1 MRSEFLRRARGNVSG
16 TLILGTIQR
25 RLLIDSNGVYLL
37 IAAFEYTC
45 LQREIIDRA
54 KSVGNI
60 RTLILLK
67 RIERISARRFSDDRS
82 IIHESF
88 PQRWLPCATT
98 VPENYGGITRR
109 RYSSTEFNCF
119 WFTRDVFTA
128 IFFFFFSFF
137 LFLLKRQKRGIT
149 QRNRPIARS
158 DADLSF
164 AWISRVLKDHVLV
177 RA

>member
-1 MRSEFLRRARGNVSG
+1 MYREFLRRARGNVSE
-16 TLILGTIQR
+16 TLMPGTIER

-45 LQREIIDRA
+45 LQREIIDRV
-54 KSVGNI
+54 KSIENI

-82 IIHESF
+82 IIHESYS
-88 PQRWLPCATT
+88 QRWLPRAAT

-119 WFTRDVFTA
+119 WFTRDVFASSHGTLLL
-128 IFFFFFSFF
+128 FFI
-137 LFLLKRQKRGIT
+137 FLLKRQKRGIT
-149 QRNRPIARS
+149 QRNRPIAPS
-158 DADLSF
+158 DADLPF
-164 AWISRVLKDHVLV
+164 A
-177 RA
+177 